1 MAISIG
7 DPVPRRMEG
16 PRAMRLMW
24 SGKPAQPVHHPYA
37 SVNWIRFVGSLRRIC
52 QQYLSPLSGPP
63 G

>member
-1 MAISIG
+1 MSPVTIS
-7 DPVPRRMEG
+7 
-16 PRAMRLMW
+16 
-24 SGKPAQPVHHPYA
+24 PARPVHHPYA